1 MIFLYSINVM
11 FGIRLFLTFKRLLR
25 LLELHFFNLLLIF
38 LLTSFFDDLLEG
50 HDLLIAFIIFVRTV
64 LKITVSVL
72 SLDSA
77 VFLHLGVWVYWLF
90 WFHPLYFAFFFYQ
103 LWFGGFGTY
112 ISWILLFFEVVLRIM
127 IKGSSYMGSIAITI
141 GNYSSITS
149 DSYFLT
155 HISGIFTSATS
166 IGRAIFYYTWVIIIE
181 ESISF
186 DMNRGA

>member
-77 VFLHLGVWVYWLF
+77 VFLHLGV
-90 WFHPLYFAFFFYQ
+90 
-103 LWFGGFGTY
+103 
-112 ISWILLFFEVVLRIM
+112 
-127 IKGSSYMGSIAITI
+127 
-141 GNYSSITS
+141 
-149 DSYFLT
+149 
-155 HISGIFTSATS
+155 
-166 IGRAIFYYTWVIIIE
+166 
-181 ESISF
+181 
-186 DMNRGA
+186 